1 LEQIQPDIVSIQE
14 IKMNK
19 EQANLFL
26 RFDGYKVYYKPRST
40 GDPECGGGTAVV
52 VKETVDHSQI
62 TNLDKDPDH
71 VGIKVETADYR
82 FNLIS
87 LYSPSNSLQKETVF
101 KYKKYGPNLFLVG
114 DLNSKTPSLG
124 CRALVSDSNGKVLE
138 EILSTDSELVVLND
152 ESPTYFRFKS
162 DYTEI
167 LDLFICPPNIANSML
182 NFEVLVE
189 HRMSSDHAPIM
200 CTLGLKKNF
209 RLEIKPSEPKFN
221 FNKADWIEYGHVL
234 DELIDQIGFDDD
246 PERISPFLDEIF
258 ADLVVRAADQSVPKI
273 HFDQSKSYPPH
284 IISLIKE
291 RREVRRDRKKLTF
304 ENKPILST
312 EYNRLTSLIK
322 KSIKEYTEWKWS
334 LFLGKLGPQPPSSSI
349 FWKIINRARSPKRTS
364 SIPNLVVGD
373 RIYSSDEEKANL
385 FRSIL
390 GETFTDSG
398 PSTDFESTIY
408 NYVEEFVSNFD
419 YSDENFWKVS
429 FVEMVEVIKSLKT
442 DSSPGE
448 DGVHNRFL
456 KNLSSKGLDLLLK
469 MINLSLVVGLP
480 KSWKSAVVTMIPK
493 KESNSNNPTEYR
505 PISLLSCIGKLAER
519 IIKNRLYFFLE
530 TNNLL
535 SPAQSGFRNCRG
547 TGDNLLFM
555 TQKIQESLNRG
566 KKVCGIYFDI
576 SKAFDKVWHAGL
588 IYKLIYLKV
597 PTYIIRFIKSF
608 LSDRT
613 FRVKINDF
621 LSDPHAVTCSVPQG
635 SVLGP
640 LLFLIYINDI
650 ILARS
655 LNVSYSALF
664 ADDLKSIFIFKK
676 PGHVKSIINKYLDSL
691 TSWLS
696 QWRLKMNANKC
707 CYTIFSNGGRGDLEF
722 DLKLNSEFIPYNP
735 NPVFLGI
742 TFDESLCFHKHFE
755 NLRARALSRLNIIK
769 IFSHKSWHLSRKTLT
784 CIYRALIGSIFDYS
798 FFSVANVSE
807 NSLGLVQR
815 IQNRAIR
822 CIYRLDWDSPTKD
835 LFQISGVLFIKER
848 LLQLGVRYLIKAIFN
863 QNAFICPLVSEYIR
877 SWSAIKARGH
887 EMSTPLCF
895 FTSLISLSFACIV
908 FIVMSVFCFFIFYKQ
923 I

>member
-1 LEQIQPDIVSIQE
+1 VY
-14 IKMNK
+14 
-19 EQANLFL
+19 LF
-26 RFDGYKVYYKPRST
+26 
-40 GDPECGGGTAVV
+40 
-52 VKETVDHSQI
+52 
-62 TNLDKDPDH
+62 
-71 VGIKVETADYR
+71 
-82 FNLIS
+82 
-87 LYSPSNSLQKETVF
+87 
-101 KYKKYGPNLFLVG
+101 
-114 DLNSKTPSLG
+114 
-124 CRALVSDSNGKVLE
+124 
-138 EILSTDSELVVLND
+138 
-152 ESPTYFRFKS
+152 
-162 DYTEI
+162 
-167 LDLFICPPNIANSML
+167 
-182 NFEVLVE
+182 
-189 HRMSSDHAPIM
+189 
-200 CTLGLKKNF
+200 
-209 RLEIKPSEPKFN
+209 
-221 FNKADWIEYGHVL
+221 
-234 DELIDQIGFDDD
+234 
-246 PERISPFLDEIF
+246 
-258 ADLVVRAADQSVPKI
+258 
-273 HFDQSKSYPPH
+273 
-284 IISLIKE
+284 
-291 RREVRRDRKKLTF
+291 
-304 ENKPILST
+304 
-312 EYNRLTSLIK
+312 
-322 KSIKEYTEWKWS
+322 
-334 LFLGKLGPQPPSSSI
+334 
-349 FWKIINRARSPKRTS
+349 
-364 SIPNLVVGD
+364 
-373 RIYSSDEEKANL
+373 
-385 FRSIL
+385 
-390 GETFTDSG
+390 
-398 PSTDFESTIY
+398 
-408 NYVEEFVSNFD
+408 
-419 YSDENFWKVS
+419 
-429 FVEMVEVIKSLKT
+429 
-442 DSSPGE
+442 
-448 DGVHNRFL
+448 HNRFL

-519 IIKNRLYFFLE
+519 IVKNRLYFFLE
-530 TNNLL
+530 SNNLL
-535 SPAQSGFRNCRG
+535 SSAQSGFRNCRG

-640 LLFLIYINDI
+640 LLFLIFINDI

-664 ADDLKSIFIFKK
+664 ADDLKSIYIFKK
-676 PGHVKSIINKYLDSL
+676 PGHVKNIINKYLDSL

-696 QWRLKMNANKC
+696 QWRLKMNAKKC

-769 IFSHKSWHLSRKTLT
+769 IFLHKSWHLSRKTLT
-784 CIYRALIGSIFDYS
+784 CIYRALIVSIFDYF
-798 FFSVANVSE
+798 FFSIANVSE

-848 LLQLGVRYLIKAIFN
+848 LLQLGARYLIKAIFN
-863 QNAFICPLVSEYIR
+863 KNAFICPLISEYIR
-877 SWSAIKARGH
+877 SWSAITARGH

-895 FTSLISLSFACIV
+895 FTSIISLSFACIV
-908 FIVMSVFCFFIFYKQ
+908 FIVMSVFCFFIFYKP

>member
-1 LEQIQPDIVSIQE
+1 
-14 IKMNK
+14 
-19 EQANLFL
+19 
-26 RFDGYKVYYKPRST
+26 
-40 GDPECGGGTAVV
+40 
-52 VKETVDHSQI
+52 
-62 TNLDKDPDH
+62 
-71 VGIKVETADYR
+71 
-82 FNLIS
+82 
-87 LYSPSNSLQKETVF
+87 
-101 KYKKYGPNLFLVG
+101 
-114 DLNSKTPSLG
+114 
-124 CRALVSDSNGKVLE
+124 
-138 EILSTDSELVVLND
+138 
-152 ESPTYFRFKS
+152 
-162 DYTEI
+162 
-167 LDLFICPPNIANSML
+167 
-182 NFEVLVE
+182 
-189 HRMSSDHAPIM
+189 
-200 CTLGLKKNF
+200 
-209 RLEIKPSEPKFN
+209 
-221 FNKADWIEYGHVL
+221 
-234 DELIDQIGFDDD
+234 
-246 PERISPFLDEIF
+246 
-258 ADLVVRAADQSVPKI
+258 
-273 HFDQSKSYPPH
+273 
-284 IISLIKE
+284 
-291 RREVRRDRKKLTF
+291 
-304 ENKPILST
+304 
-312 EYNRLTSLIK
+312 
-322 KSIKEYTEWKWS
+322 
-334 LFLGKLGPQPPSSSI
+334 
-349 FWKIINRARSPKRTS
+349 
-364 SIPNLVVGD
+364 
-373 RIYSSDEEKANL
+373 
-385 FRSIL
+385 
-390 GETFTDSG
+390 
-398 PSTDFESTIY
+398 
-408 NYVEEFVSNFD
+408 
-419 YSDENFWKVS
+419 
-429 FVEMVEVIKSLKT
+429 
-442 DSSPGE
+442 
-448 DGVHNRFL
+448 
-456 KNLSSKGLDLLLK
+456 
-469 MINLSLVVGLP
+469 
-480 KSWKSAVVTMIPK
+480 MIPK

-530 TNNLL
+530 SNNLL

-676 PGHVKSIINKYLDSL
+676 PGHIKSIINKYLDSL

-696 QWRLKMNANKC
+696 QWRLKMNAKKC

-742 TFDESLCFHKHFE
+742 TFDESLCFHTHFE

-784 CIYRALIGSIFDYS
+784 CIYRAPIGSIFDYS
-798 FFSVANVSE
+798 FFSVAKLSE

-848 LLQLGVRYLIKAIFN
+848 LLQLGARYLIKAIFN
-863 QNAFICPLVSEYIR
+863 RNAFICPLISEYFR
-877 SWSAIKARGH
+877 SWSAITARGH

-908 FIVMSVFCFFIFYKQ
+908 YIVMSVFCVFIIYKQ